1 MKNLKLG
8 ALTFVF
14 LLLAGGFAM
23 AQVSAQQER
32 PLAESA
38 LRKTDFAPSIIL
50 TRGAF
55 TIKEEAQPL
64 NSVNGLRI
72 HEFQSGYSFTG
83 AADELQFA
91 HYLYRFQNARDAQ
104 EQAQRVI
111 DSANSEKAKP
121 LMPELSLDTLLAK
134 DDSGTTVRVTDP
146 ETGGY
151 YYWYVA
157 TRGRDLSLLMIGG
170 APNAQTLAQFNQYK
184 NIASHR

>member
-38 LRKTDFAPSIIL
+38 LRKTDFAPGIIL
-50 TRGAF
+50 THGPL
-55 TIKEEAQPL
+55 KDEAHPL
-64 NSVNGLRI
+64 NSYNGARVR
-72 HEFQSGYSFTG
+72 EFQSGYSFSG
-83 AADELQFA
+83 VNDELEFA
-91 HYLYRFQNARDAQ
+91 HYLYRFKNAQEAR
-104 EQAQRVI
+104 EQAQHFW
-111 DSANSEKAKP
+111 DSAKSEKAKP

-134 DDSGTTVRVTDP
+134 DDSGTTIRVTDP

-151 YYWYVA
+151 CYWYVA
-157 TRGRDLSLLMIGG
+157 TRGRDLSLLMICG

>member
-1 MKNLKLG
+1 MRAIKVVIFLIGFVLFG
-8 ALTFVF
+8 AGLTWMQ
-14 LLLAGGFAM
+14 A
-23 AQVSAQQER
+23 SAQRER
-32 PLAESA
+32 PLAERA
-38 LRKTDFAPSIIL
+38 LHQTDWAPSIVL
-50 TRGAF
+50 TQGAF

-72 HEFQSGYSFTG
+72 HKFQSGYSFTG
-83 AADELQFA
+83 TADKLQFA

-111 DSANSEKAKP
+111 DSANSEKARP
-121 LMPELSLDTLLAK
+121 LAPEISLDALLAK
-134 DDSGTTVRVTDP
+134 DDSGTTIRVTDP

-184 NIASHR
+184 NIVSHR